1 MRSDMDKVQRVSE
14 TEQVVPIA
22 MMTEFLPEAMI
33 SRTMTTI
40 WASNRSITIS
50 KPIISTSTMIY
61 IEPRA
66 TLKVAQNGLKAT
78 LMIINRT
85 MMIVFASLMIII
97 VVLTRLNA
105 NCNPFGFI
113 NIRTSS
119 F

>member
-1 MRSDMDKVQRVSE
+1 MRSDLDNVQRVSE

-22 MMTEFLPEAMI
+22 MMTEFVSEAMI
-33 SRTMTTI
+33 SRTTTTI

-97 VVLTRLNA
+97 VVLTCING
-105 NCNPFGFI
+105 NCYPFGFI
-113 NIRTSS
+113 NIRPSS

>member
-1 MRSDMDKVQRVSE
+1 MNVERVSE
-14 TEQVVPIA
+14 TEQVAPIA

-61 IEPRA
+61 IEPRT
-66 TLKVAQNGLKAT
+66 TLKVAQNSLKAT
-78 LMIINRT
+78 LKIINRT
-85 MMIVFASLMIII
+85 LMIVFASLMIII